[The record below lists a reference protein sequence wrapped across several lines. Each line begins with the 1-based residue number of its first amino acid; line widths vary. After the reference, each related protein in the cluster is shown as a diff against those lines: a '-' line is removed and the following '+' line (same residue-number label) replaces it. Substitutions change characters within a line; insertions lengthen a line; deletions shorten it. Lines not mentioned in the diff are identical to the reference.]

1 MKIAKQKIYI
11 IMKKQKKKMKIMI
24 SHKSE
29 DRFISKYSNKYT
41 KYLLF
46 FIWQKMI
53 LFRQTKVI

>member
-29 DRFISKYSNKYT
+29 DRFINKYSIQYT

-46 FIWQKMI
+46 YIWSKMI

>member
-1 MKIAKQKIYI
+1 MKIAKQNIYI